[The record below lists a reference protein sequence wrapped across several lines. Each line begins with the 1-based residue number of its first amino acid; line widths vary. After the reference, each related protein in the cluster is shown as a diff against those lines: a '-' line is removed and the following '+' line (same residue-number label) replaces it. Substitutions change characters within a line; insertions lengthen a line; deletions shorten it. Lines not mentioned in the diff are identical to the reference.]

1 MCLAVPYIISQIN
14 DDFTAKAVSKGV
26 SVEIRLDLLE
36 RPKVGD
42 TVLVHAGFAIQ
53 VLDKNEAN
61 ELFMLWDEINKSEGN
76 INNEFKIESAER

>member
-76 INNEFKIESAER
+76 INNEFKTESAER